1 MKKLVELRAKR
12 LVYLKENND
21 EDEKAKDTKKCFMKN
36 LKFEGYK
43 KCLEAAEIKSN
54 IKHFKKYKI
63 QAYSLKEDQN
73 EFINNNKLI
82 LEQNKDL
89 KVKAIRLLSSNDDK
103 RMQLKTIDSIDTYVY
118 GTSKDLVSKKE
129 EIKSNK
135 TIKQH
140 RTV

>member
-1 MKKLVELRAKR
+1 MFHEKT
-12 LVYLKENND
+12 LKS
-21 EDEKAKDTKKCFMKN
+21 
-36 LKFEGYK
+36 EGYK
-43 KCLEAAEIKSN
+43 KCLEAAQIKN
-54 IKHFKKYKI
+54 NTKHFKKHKI

-73 EFINNNKLI
+73 KFINNNKLI

-140 RTV
+140 RTVWLWLYYKRRHKIA

>member
-89 KVKAIRLLSSNDDK
+89 KVKAIRLLSSNDNK
-103 RMQLKTIDSIDTYVY
+103 RMQLKTNDSIDTYVY
-118 GTSKDLVSKKE
+118 GMSKDLVSKKE

>member
-1 MKKLVELRAKR
+1 MFH
-12 LVYLKENND
+12 
-21 EDEKAKDTKKCFMKN
+21 EKT

-43 KCLEAAEIKSN
+43 KCLEVAQIKN
-54 IKHFKKYKI
+54 NTKHFKKNKI

-82 LEQNKDL
+82 LEQN

-118 GTSKDLVSKKE
+118 GTIKDLVSKKE
-129 EIKSNK
+129 EIKTNK

>member
-1 MKKLVELRAKR
+1 MFH
-12 LVYLKENND
+12 
-21 EDEKAKDTKKCFMKN
+21 EKT

-43 KCLEAAEIKSN
+43 KCLEVAQIKN
-54 IKHFKKYKI
+54 NTKHFKKNKI

-82 LEQNKDL
+82 LEQN

-118 GTSKDLVSKKE
+118 GTIKDLVSKKE
-129 EIKSNK
+129 EIKTNK

-140 RTV
+140 RTVWLWLYYKRRHKIT

>member
-1 MKKLVELRAKR
+1 MFH
-12 LVYLKENND
+12 
-21 EDEKAKDTKKCFMKN
+21 EKT

-43 KCLEAAEIKSN
+43 KCLEAAQIKSN
-54 IKHFKKYKI
+54 IKHFKKHKI

-140 RTV
+140 RTVWI